1 MNNGIDK
8 KIVVKNKQV
17 ILTSTLIQKNNEE
30 TDNISIN
37 LGQCENKLKS
47 DNNISENKSLYIL
60 EIITEE
66 MGMKIPKINYEIYY
80 PLNDN
85 NKLEKLDLN
94 SCKGEKIDILIPV
107 KKVTIKDN
115 LDKYNPKSGYY
126 NDICYKTTS
135 EYETDISIKDRR
147 NEFVENNMTL
157 CEENCDLI
165 NYNYSNEKVKCSCDV
180 KTNINPD
187 YDYKFNK
194 NGFFK
199 SFTDINNIAN
209 INIIKCYKVVLNIK
223 NLIRNYGF
231 YIIDS
236 IMLLYILTILI
247 FIFISYKRIKNVL
260 FNISILSGN
269 KIF

>member
-1 MNNGIDK
+1 MQRG
-8 KIVVKNKQV
+8 KNR
-17 ILTSTLIQKNNEE
+17 
-30 TDNISIN
+30 
-37 LGQCENKLKS
+37 
-47 DNNISENKSLYIL
+47 YI
-60 EIITEE
+60 
-66 MGMKIPKINYEIYY
+66 
-80 PLNDN
+80 
-85 NKLEKLDLN
+85 
-94 SCKGEKIDILIPV
+94 
-107 KKVTIKDN
+107 
-115 LDKYNPKSGYY
+115 KSGYC

-209 INIIKCYKVVLNIK
+209 INIIKCYKIVLNIK

-236 IMLLYILTILI
+236 IMLLYILTIFI

-260 FNISILSGN
+260 FNISILSDVINPIKVKSEGKSNDKSKEKIKKKSKRKRKRKN
-269 KIF
+269 K